1 MNLEERIRQL
11 RQAKK
16 QIPGILARAGMNAAL
31 RAVEKAVEETPPTV
45 NSLRGT
51 NTRTGEMKQ
60 HWVTDSR
67 PRPVRQGDSYV
78 SELNNDKQYASFVND
93 GHRMDRHFV
102 PGLVINPGS
111 GLLEFNPDGTGGIVV
126 GTRTAYVP
134 GLFMVDK
141 AVEEYRRVL
150 REELKGLEE
159 LME

>member
-11 RQAKK
+11 RQAKT

-67 PRPVRQGDSYV
+67 SQTGTAGGQLCVGAQQRQAVRLLCQRR
-78 SELNNDKQYASFVND
+78 
-93 GHRMDRHFV
+93 HRMDRHFV

>member
-1 MNLEERIRQL
+1 M
-11 RQAKK
+11 
-16 QIPGILARAGMNAAL
+16 
-31 RAVEKAVEETPPTV
+31 
-45 NSLRGT
+45 
-51 NTRTGEMKQ
+51 
-60 HWVTDSR
+60 
-67 PRPVRQGDSYV
+67 

-141 AVEEYRRVL
+141 AVEEYRRGTAGGV
-150 REELKGLEE
+150 EGLEE

>member
-11 RQAKK
+11 RQAKT

-67 PRPVRQGDSYV
+67 PRPVRQGDTLCLGWSSIRAPGCWNLTQTERAV
-78 SELNNDKQYASFVND
+78 SW
-93 GHRMDRHFV
+93 
-102 PGLVINPGS
+102 
-111 GLLEFNPDGTGGIVV
+111 
-126 GTRTAYVP
+126 
-134 GLFMVDK
+134 
-141 AVEEYRRVL
+141 
-150 REELKGLEE
+150 
-159 LME
+159 